1 MIIFYNMANNIEYG
15 GSAMDLMQ
23 SYKNWLSMFKDDE
36 NLVKELKSIAN
47 DKKEIEDR
55 FYQELS
61 FGTAGMRGVMGY
73 GTNRMNEYNVR
84 RATAGFAEFLKKSC
98 KNSDCR
104 VAIGYDSRINSQEY
118 AKQTALVLCARGIK
132 AYLFDALR
140 PVPVLSYAVRHLN
153 CDAGVAIT
161 ASHNPKEYNG
171 YKVYGEDGA
180 QLSPEAA
187 LEVTKAIQEINY
199 KDAVPMDEKEALE
212 KGLLKYIGEEEV
224 DRDYINMVLSL
235 QVRPGLLQKKGGE
248 LSVVYTPLHGS
259 GNVPVRRVLKEAGVK
274 NVNVVKEQEA
284 PDGNF
289 PTVPA
294 PNPENPAA
302 FELAIP
308 LAKKVGATV
317 IIGTDPDC
325 DRMGLCVRDSSGV
338 YRTLNGNQIAVLLL
352 NHILSSLKE
361 NGALPKN
368 AAVCKSIVSTQLAK
382 SICDAYGVSLFDTL
396 TGFKFIGEKI
406 QEFEDNNSHSFLFG
420 FEESYGYLS
429 STQVRDK
436 DAVNASLLAAE
447 AACACMEKG
456 ITLYEQLIKIYE
468 KYGFWVEKTTSVTL
482 PGKDGQAKIASIM
495 DNLRKNAPKK
505 IGEFN
510 VFAVRDYQSGLRK
523 EGDKETPLNTT
534 PSNVL
539 YFELEGGHWV
549 CVRPS
554 GTEPKVKLY
563 VNTTAKTHQKAQE
576 LYDSL
581 LESAMQM
588 LK

>member
-1 MIIFYNMANNIEYG
+1 
-15 GSAMDLMQ
+15 MDVMQ

-36 NLVKELKSIAN
+36 SLVKELNSIAD

-84 RATAGFAEFLKKSC
+84 RATAGLAEFLKQRYASSKC
-98 KNSDCR
+98 C
-104 VAIGYDSRINSQEY
+104 VAIGYDSRINSAEY
-118 AKQTALVLCARGIK
+118 ARQTALVLCARGIK

-153 CDAGVAIT
+153 CVAGVAIT

-180 QLSPEAA
+180 QISPEDA
-187 LEVTKAIQEINY
+187 LKVTREIQKTDY
-199 KDAVPMDEKEALE
+199 RDAVKMDEQEALD
-212 KGLLKYIGEEEV
+212 KGLLKYIGEDEV
-224 DRDYINMVLSL
+224 DRDYINMVLNL
-235 QVRPGLLQKKGGE
+235 QVRPGLLKKSGGE
-248 LSVVYTPLHGS
+248 LSIVYTPLHGS
-259 GNVPVRRVLKEAGVK
+259 GNVPVRRALKEAGIK
-274 NVNVVKEQEA
+274 NVSVVKEQEA

-289 PTVPA
+289 PTVSA
-294 PNPENPAA
+294 PNPEDPAA

-308 LAKKVGATV
+308 LAKKTGATV

-325 DRMGLCVRDSSGV
+325 DRMGLCVRDSGGV
-338 YRTLNGNQIAVLLL
+338 YRTLNGNQIGALLL
-352 NHILSSLKE
+352 NHVLSSLKE
-361 NGALPKN
+361 SGRLPENG
-368 AAVCKSIVSTQLAK
+368 AVCKSIVSTQLAK
-382 SICDAYGVSLFDTL
+382 SICDFYGVSLFDTL

-406 QEFEDNNSHSFLFG
+406 QEFEENNSHTFLFG

-429 STQVRDK
+429 STYVRDK

-456 ITLYEQLIKIYE
+456 VTLYEQLIKIYE

-482 PGKDGQAKIASIM
+482 PGKDGKAKIASIM
-495 DNLRKNAPKK
+495 DNLRKNTPEK

-510 VFAVRDYQSGLRK
+510 VLAVRDYLSGVRRK
-523 EGDKETPLNTT
+523 DGIETALNT
-534 PSNVL
+534 PKSNVL

-554 GTEPKVKLY
+554 GTEPKIKLY
-563 VNTTAKTHQKAQE
+563 VNATADTQQKAKD
-576 LYDSL
+576 LYESL
-581 LESAMQM
+581 REAAEQM